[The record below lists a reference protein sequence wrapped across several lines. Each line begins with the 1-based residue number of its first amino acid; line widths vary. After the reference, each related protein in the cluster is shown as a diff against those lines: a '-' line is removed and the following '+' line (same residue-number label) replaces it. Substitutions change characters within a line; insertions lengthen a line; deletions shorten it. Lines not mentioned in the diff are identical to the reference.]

1 MTPTYTP
8 SRLLSYMYK
17 DKGAENSDEIQN
29 LEGTQYLTRTHGN
42 SLLIL
47 HVRVRVRADSG
58 VLLCMPLTDTFIGI
72 CHRIKQMIIFISGK
86 YGSKTEVSCQR
97 LLTNQC
103 LQCTFVSRN

>member
-1 MTPTYTP
+1 
-8 SRLLSYMYK
+8 MYN
-17 DKGAENSDEIQN
+17 DIDIRELHENSDEIQN
-29 LEGTQYLTRTHGN
+29 LEGTQCLTRIQG
-42 SLLIL
+42 SRVLIL
-47 HVRVRVRADSG
+47 RGGVRADSG

-86 YGSKTEVSCQR
+86 YGSETEVSCQC